1 MMCVATTFAQSSTTQ
16 SVQPPPIPTL
26 RANVRRVV
34 VDVVVTDQK
43 GHPVK
48 GLTQQDFSV
57 FENNAPQTI
66 KSFEVHTA
74 TTAEYVPPTIPKL
87 PANTFLNLPTA
98 PPTGTPTV
106 LLYDVLNT
114 PLEAQAYA
122 HAQMVSFL
130 KQRKPGTQVAIFV
143 LGDKL
148 HMLQG
153 FTDNTDQ
160 LTRALEQK
168 KGQPSPSLLLGSS
181 EAANGISQGGSTST
195 DPSSMLAGTAGNTNA
210 AADSQ
215 DLSFSAIVSMMG
227 HMESLDRSA
236 MLDRRV
242 EITID
247 ALTEIGRFL
256 GGLPGRKNLIW
267 LSGSFPAAILVDE
280 QSADSQFDHGQASRN
295 YGPELKE
302 ATDLL
307 NVGHVAVYPID
318 VRGVQVNPMFSAAS
332 KQTFVPG
339 SGSDQRAVLN
349 FGRQQASEHASMD
362 AIAESTG
369 GHAYYGTNDLREAVG
384 LAMDSGSIYY
394 SLSYSPTNSE
404 FDGRVRRI
412 KVKLQQSG
420 YNLAYRTSYFADDPS
435 EVAQDAAD
443 APVSPLTSSLEHGTP
458 TAHELIFE
466 AHLDAVGAPA
476 PATPEQ
482 MEVLATYEAMR
493 QPLHRRKG
501 QPAPVKPIL
510 MQRYVI
516 QYGLIPRQLDMP
528 IQADGAHQASL
539 EFGVISYDEDG
550 HKLNGI
556 DTRVQD
562 TIPPPRY
569 ARIEE
574 TGYQVVQ
581 AISVPVT
588 ALSLRLAVRDV
599 LSNHIGSIEVAL
611 PLAKSP

>member
-1 MMCVATTFAQSSTTQ
+1 
-16 SVQPPPIPTL
+16 
-26 RANVRRVV
+26 VR
-34 VDVVVTDQK
+34 K
-43 GHPVK
+43 
-48 GLTQQDFSV
+48 
-57 FENNAPQTI
+57 
-66 KSFEVHTA
+66 
-74 TTAEYVPPTIPKL
+74 
-87 PANTFLNLPTA
+87 
-98 PPTGTPTV
+98 
-106 LLYDVLNT
+106 
-114 PLEAQAYA
+114 
-122 HAQMVSFL
+122 
-130 KQRKPGTQVAIFV
+130 
-143 LGDKL
+143 
-148 HMLQG
+148 
-153 FTDNTDQ
+153 
-160 LTRALEQK
+160 
-168 KGQPSPSLLLGSS
+168 
-181 EAANGISQGGSTST
+181 
-195 DPSSMLAGTAGNTNA
+195 
-210 AADSQ
+210 
-215 DLSFSAIVSMMG
+215 
-227 HMESLDRSA
+227 
-236 MLDRRV
+236 
-242 EITID
+242 
-247 ALTEIGRFL
+247 
-256 GGLPGRKNLIW
+256 
-267 LSGSFPAAILVDE
+267 
-280 QSADSQFDHGQASRN
+280 
-295 YGPELKE
+295 
-302 ATDLL
+302 
-307 NVGHVAVYPID
+307 
-318 VRGVQVNPMFSAAS
+318 
-332 KQTFVPG
+332 
-339 SGSDQRAVLN
+339 
-349 FGRQQASEHASMD
+349 
-362 AIAESTG
+362 
-369 GHAYYGTNDLREAVG
+369 
-384 LAMDSGSIYY
+384 
-394 SLSYSPTNSE
+394 
-404 FDGRVRRI
+404 I